1 MLESPRVKVLMS
13 TYNGANFI
21 DEQISSIFCQKGVE
35 VDLIVRD
42 DGSTDDTISILKKWR
57 ENHQF
62 DFLQGTRLG
71 PGLSFLNLIKSTNC
85 EEYIA
90 LADQDDFWFPDRLS
104 KATQKLS
111 ELNAFP
117 ALYCSNV
124 QFISND
130 VRNLEVS
137 NLPNPQ
143 FPLSIFQNSA
153 MGCTIVLNKK
163 AHEILK
169 KSSGHKMIM
178 HDWYIFLI
186 ILATG
191 KVIFDTQPTIG
202 YRIHDN
208 QFIGWKRKRRIKT
221 IFSRKV
227 IREVLDQSQSIYDDY
242 ENCFTPTVIKAFERL
257 KLVQKAGFLE
267 RIRLLLKED
276 FTLRD
281 NFYMDFLVK
290 LRLLLL

>member
-104 KATQKLS
+104 RATQKLS
-111 ELNAFP
+111 ELNEFP

-169 KSSGHKMIM
+169 KSSGDRMIM

-208 QFIGWKRKRRIKT
+208 QFIGWKRKRHIKT

-227 IREVLDQSQSIYDDY
+227 IREVLDQSQSIFDDY

-257 KLVQKAGFLE
+257 KLVQHAGFLE